1 MGEHV
6 FAAIHEN
13 DVLKGREAVED
24 GADRWKEERKR
35 VQRRSA
41 TATTDVEE
49 AFGRKGGG
57 EVKRYIVENP
67 RRNGVAR
74 LRK

>member
-24 GADRWKEERKR
+24 GADRLKEERKR

-41 TATTDVEE
+41 TATTDVKE
-49 AFGRKGGG
+49 AFWRKGRG
-57 EVKRYIVENP
+57 EVQ
-67 RRNGVAR
+67 
-74 LRK
+74 